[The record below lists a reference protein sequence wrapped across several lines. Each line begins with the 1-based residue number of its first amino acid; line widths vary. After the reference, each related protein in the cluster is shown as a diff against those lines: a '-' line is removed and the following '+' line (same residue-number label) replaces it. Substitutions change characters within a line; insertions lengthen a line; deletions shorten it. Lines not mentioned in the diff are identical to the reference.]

1 MIDIDLNSMKN
12 IFKEALELNDYNLKL
27 KSSFEEVPGWDSLG
41 HMRIISHIEDKF
53 NIEFDI
59 EEIVGIDTVGKL
71 IEMTKNKMK

>member
-1 MIDIDLNSMKN
+1 
-12 IFKEALELNDYNLKL
+12 
-27 KSSFEEVPGWDSLG
+27 
-41 HMRIISHIEDKF
+41 MRIVSHIEDKL